1 MNTLAETSPHRAPWG
16 WLVLGLAAWIAAYA
30 SLGPFADAVIAAL
43 GLTRQ
48 THLGEA
54 VHFFFYDKGCNSL

>member
-1 MNTLAETSPHRAPWG
+1 MSTLTGTPATVRAAPWA
-16 WLVLGLAAWIAAYA
+16 WLVLYIAAWIAAYA
-30 SLGPFADAVIAAL
+30 ALTPFADAVTAGA

-54 VHFFFYDKGCNSL
+54 VHFFFYDAAAA